1 MLKYRQGVSSSIMLS
16 FLPPAV
22 YCHPTM
28 SRKRGEG
35 LCCDPVMHLAACHGQ
50 APPTA
55 LKYAQRSITIMLQP
69 CSGHCVVISVASAGF
84 RGATGCSA
92 SLSCAASQRSSRCV
106 HTSGGWEAK
115 NRRRRNVAGWK
126 WEMFTA
132 APLDGPFLCPLFFF
146 WIIKLSRATSSSEHG
161 GS

>member
-1 MLKYRQGVSSSIMLS
+1 MVKNVKEEILKIGFFFFTYTLLLLLILLLLKYRQGVRSSMMLS
-16 FLPPAV
+16 FLPPAD

-106 HTSGGWEAK
+106 HTSGG
-115 NRRRRNVAGWK
+115 
-126 WEMFTA
+126 
-132 APLDGPFLCPLFFF
+132 
-146 WIIKLSRATSSSEHG
+146 
-161 GS
+161 

>member
-1 MLKYRQGVSSSIMLS
+1 MLLLLLKYRQGVSSSVKLS
-16 FLPPAV
+16 FLPPAD

-126 WEMFTA
+126 WKTVHREMGNVHRSTFGWSF
-132 APLDGPFLCPLFFF
+132 PLSSFFLLNY
-146 WIIKLSRATSSSEHG
+146 
-161 GS
+161 